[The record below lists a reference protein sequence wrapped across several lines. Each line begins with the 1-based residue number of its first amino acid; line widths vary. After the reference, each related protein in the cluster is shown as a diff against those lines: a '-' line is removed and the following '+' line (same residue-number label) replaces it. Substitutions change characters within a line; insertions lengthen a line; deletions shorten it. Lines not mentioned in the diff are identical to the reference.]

1 MFQASG
7 IWGLVD
13 PMTGP
18 ELIDWAKFNN
28 MQYRETPRVFPDFK
42 VQRVDLEPLTTAQ
55 ITAFRTCVWVRTVP
69 GEATPEEASEWGK
82 TLAVLSSIQTSR
94 KQHVAD

>member
-28 MQYRETPRVFPDFK
+28 MQYRETPRVFSDFK
-42 VQRVDLEPLTTAQ
+42 VQRVDLEPLTNGTDNGIQDMRVGAYCSGRSNARGSVGMGQ
-55 ITAFRTCVWVRTVP
+55 DTGGAKLDSNQQ
-69 GEATPEEASEWGK
+69 EAT
-82 TLAVLSSIQTSR
+82 
-94 KQHVAD
+94 